1 MRENYLQFIQVTPE
15 QLQQAIIDGV
25 KEQLDELKK
34 NFQLKE
40 PTEFLTR
47 NEVKDMLKVDLT
59 TIWNYTNKGKLKA
72 YGIGNRVYYKRNE
85 VEAALKPLKH

>member
-25 KEQLDELKK
+25 KEQLEELKK
-34 NFQLKE
+34 NFQPKE

-47 NEVKDMLKVDLT
+47 NEVKDMLKLDLT

-85 VEAALKPLKH
+85 VEAALKPLRH

>member
-25 KEQLDELKK
+25 KEQLEELKK
-34 NFQLKE
+34 NFQPKE

-85 VEAALKPLKH
+85 VEAALKPLRH